1 MKQYIYISLLLLAG
15 CLCAC
20 QEEDLNLADLENV
33 FLPSPN
39 ATDESSELRR
49 NFYEATGCYLLFN
62 DTLRHEYGGVDA
74 YGNPYYDT
82 ELLSLGW
89 NYISGSSNPTRYV
102 YEYIETIEQQRKA
115 AEWLQDYLMPYLG
128 NVVPYSLLV
137 VNRID
142 HYVVDGNQYEYDS
155 SPISASDFRCM
166 ALNISGLWDTDD
178 LQAYAQEFCYE
189 FIFSSWGNDPFDSD
203 YEENAYEFY
212 RCSRW
217 DYEEDKEDY
226 MIPDGIGDE
235 YDAQYITRFYR
246 YGFLVNTNE
255 TLMPDYKSDVISYI
269 KACLTMTDEE
279 FRAKYGEY
287 EAVMEKYEYV
297 KPLVE
302 QSGIKF

>member
-102 YEYIETIEQQRKA
+102 YEYIETIELRDWERMRPVRLASTAERKRMSH
-115 AEWLQDYLMPYLG
+115 QNQNPNPMPMT
-128 NVVPYSLLV
+128 VFPT
-137 VNRID
+137 RIKSR
-142 HYVVDGNQYEYDS
+142 VW
-155 SPISASDFRCM
+155 IS
-166 ALNISGLWDTDD
+166 DT
-178 LQAYAQEFCYE
+178 
-189 FIFSSWGNDPFDSD
+189 PP
-203 YEENAYEFY
+203 
-212 RCSRW
+212 R
-217 DYEEDKEDY
+217 
-226 MIPDGIGDE
+226 
-235 YDAQYITRFYR
+235 
-246 YGFLVNTNE
+246 
-255 TLMPDYKSDVISYI
+255 
-269 KACLTMTDEE
+269 
-279 FRAKYGEY
+279 
-287 EAVMEKYEYV
+287 
-297 KPLVE
+297 
-302 QSGIKF
+302 

>member
-15 CLCAC
+15 CLCTC

-178 LQAYAQEFCYE
+178 LQR
-189 FIFSSWGNDPFDSD
+189 SSIN
-203 YEENAYEFY
+203 
-212 RCSRW
+212 
-217 DYEEDKEDY
+217 
-226 MIPDGIGDE
+226 
-235 YDAQYITRFYR
+235 
-246 YGFLVNTNE
+246 
-255 TLMPDYKSDVISYI
+255 
-269 KACLTMTDEE
+269 
-279 FRAKYGEY
+279 
-287 EAVMEKYEYV
+287 
-297 KPLVE
+297 
-302 QSGIKF
+302 